1 MTTESNA
8 GVGVPRTSHSLTDWP
23 VSSLLLDIENPRLPP
38 SQKAL
43 SQVELLTLIVRLY
56 SVTELMDSFA
66 INGYFDEEPLV
77 GVPAKG
83 DPPKLIIVEGNRR
96 LAALKLL
103 LEPSLATQL
112 VDSASGR
119 PLRVNMPK
127 LSDGR
132 RKELQQVPVRVYEE
146 GRSAVLAY
154 LGYRHITGVKRWDS
168 YAKARY
174 VYQLVN
180 EGNDL
185 ADIQQRIGDQHET
198 APRLLRAYLVWE
210 QAVSH
215 SIIPQRNGHSPPFSY
230 LFTALTFR
238 PMLTYLGL
246 AAQGSPQP
254 VPQKKLSELREIAT
268 FLYGDTDSGRK
279 AAIEESRE
287 IKLLAQAVSSKV
299 ALERLR
305 AGAKASEAVE
315 AIPVAEA
322 RIEKMIRQVLDRL
335 AQATDIAG
343 QTPANDTVKRLA
355 SDCVDASQNLVKV
368 LR

>member
-1 MTTESNA
+1 MATESNV
-8 GVGVPRTSHSLTDWP
+8 GVGTPNVRHPISDRMVT
-23 VSSLLLDIENPRLPP
+23 SLLLDSENPRLPP
-38 SQKAL
+38 SQKTL
-43 SQVELLTLIVRLY
+43 SQLELLTLIVRLY
-56 SVTELMDSFA
+56 TVTELMDSFA

-77 GVPAKG
+77 GVPAQE
-83 DPPKLIIVEGNRR
+83 DPAKFIIVEGNRR

-103 LEPSLATQL
+103 LEPSLGTQL
-112 VDSASGR
+112 VDSASQR
-119 PLRVNMPK
+119 PLRVAIPF
-127 LSDGR
+127 LSESR
-132 RKELQQVPVRVYEE
+132 RQELQQVPVRVYQE

-185 ADIQQRIGDQHET
+185 SDIQQRIGDRHET

-210 QAVSH
+210 QAVELSML
-215 SIIPQRNGHSPPFSY
+215 PARNGHSPPFSY

-238 PMLTYLGL
+238 PMLTFLGL
-246 AAQGSPQP
+246 AAQGMPRP
-254 VPQKKLSELREIAT
+254 VPQSKLPELSEITA
-268 FLYGDTDSGRK
+268 FLYGGPDGKKEPS
-279 AAIEESRE
+279 IEESRE

-305 AGAKASEAVE
+305 AGAKATEAVE

-322 RIEKMIRQVLDRL
+322 RLEKIIRQVLERL
-335 AQATDIAG
+335 AQASDVAA
-343 QTPANDTVKRLA
+343 QAQSNDTIKQLA
-355 SDCVDASQNLVKV
+355 RECVEASQDLVKV
-368 LR
+368 LK